1 MSIATS
7 LLTAAEFAQ
16 MPDPGHPQE
25 LVRGVVVDMPP
36 PRFRHGKV
44 CARIATLLT
53 IYVDQHHLGHVLGN
67 DSGVI
72 TERQPDTVRGPDVS
86 FVGYAKLPPEADPDY
101 LAIAPDA
108 VFEVRSPTDRS
119 SELLVKISEY
129 LELGVPAIYVLDP
142 DTSRVHC
149 YYQERADEILNATD
163 EFVGI
168 GPLAGFRVPVA
179 KFFE

>member
-44 CARIATLLT
+44 CGRITTLLT
-53 IYVDQHHLGHVLGN
+53 VYSDQLQLGHVLGN
-67 DSGVI
+67 DSGIV
-72 TERQPDTVRGPDVS
+72 TEHKPDTVRGPDVF
-86 FVGYAKLPPEADPDY
+86 FVSYAKVPAKADPDY
-101 LAIAPDA
+101 LTIAPDA
-108 VFEVRSPTDRS
+108 VFEVRSPSDRWRDV
-119 SELLVKISEY
+119 LAKVSEY
-129 LELGVPAIYVLDP
+129 LHFGVPAVYLLDP

-149 YYQERADEILNATD
+149 YYQDLPEEILNSTD

>member
-1 MSIATS
+1 MSIVSS
-7 LLTAAEFAQ
+7 LISAAEFAR

-44 CARIATLLT
+44 CGRITTLLT
-53 IYVDQHHLGHVLGN
+53 VYSDQHQLGHVLGN

-72 TERQPDTVRGPDVS
+72 TEQHPDTVRGPDVF
-86 FVGYAKLPPEADPDY
+86 FVSYVKVPPDSEPDY
-101 LAIAPDA
+101 LTIAPDA
-108 VFEVRSPTDRS
+108 IFEVRSPSDRWP
-119 SELLVKISEY
+119 EILAKVNEY
-129 LELGVPAIYVLDP
+129 LQLGVPAVYVLDT
-142 DTSRVHC
+142 DTSRAHC
-149 YYQERADEILNATD
+149 YYQDRPNEVLNAAD